1 LNFGINQFFGPP
13 FGVLHHLA
21 RHVIPLTG
29 DPILAQF
36 QKSHFD
42 FVFVTHSDV
51 VDRPETLRAVP
62 GGLCELGLDENVQI
76 VAQDVLRFQFDHL
89 PPVFGGL
96 HVLQHFFGA
105 VSRDEERHRARVAS
119 GDVESDAQVFGG

>member
-1 LNFGINQFFGPP
+1 
-13 FGVLHHLA
+13 VLHHLA

-89 PPVFGGL
+89 PPVL
-96 HVLQHFFGA
+96 EQQQCHETITPPN
-105 VSRDEERHRARVAS
+105 DRHTLVGSTSFNTFLAPSLVMKNVIAQES
-119 GDVESDAQVFGG
+119 QVET